1 MPRLLNYQFSHAFAH
16 DDIALRDTK
25 PLTRTLISSAHHVE
39 FAGAAVWRMGKG
51 HAALQWLVQAG
62 ARTCLSATSACGRFA
77 GDIQI
82 VSAIRWPN
90 QLYSEPRLR
99 GTNRSQRSDAP
110 ALVAANIRNL
120 RAGIALNGI
129 AHNSPTEGRH
139 PTRHSP
145 VEATSMIAARL
156 PLPLN
161 TTPRGCSHCNR
172 AAKRRRHRGQ
182 PFRSFTRRRPAPAT
196 TET

>member
-1 MPRLLNYQFSHAFAH
+1 MPVRIRAPLYNGVQLHTGGRRTSRFEQFDDGVCKSGGTSVSMPRLLDYQFYHAFAH

-39 FAGAAVWRMGKG
+39 FAGAAVGRMGNG

-90 QLYSEPRLR
+90 QLYSDTPAQGLAGSPGAFADRV
-99 GTNRSQRSDAP
+99 RSAS
-110 ALVAANIRNL
+110 
-120 RAGIALNGI
+120 
-129 AHNSPTEGRH
+129 E
-139 PTRHSP
+139 
-145 VEATSMIAARL
+145 
-156 PLPLN
+156 
-161 TTPRGCSHCNR
+161 
-172 AAKRRRHRGQ
+172 
-182 PFRSFTRRRPAPAT
+182 
-196 TET
+196 